1 LFKPSEQL
9 FPLLVNLGASVIE
22 DIKRIIRESEITK
35 EDDKHWPPPDK
46 IGRQELEIKMNREHI
61 SFTVGIGCV
70 FSFLIVRVLFLIV
83 VQNRFTAKCS
93 RERRSGRFPNFLL
106 FDPRLEVSHFFFDFP
121 SFQN

>member
-70 FSFLIVRVLFLIV
+70 FFFS
-83 VQNRFTAKCS
+83 NCS
-93 RERRSGRFPNFLL
+93 CS
-106 FDPRLEVSHFFFDFP
+106 FFDSRP
-121 SFQN
+121 KSVHC